1 MAHYRK
7 VETKIWNDERFIS
20 LSAHGKLAYLF
31 ILTHPH
37 MTALGAMRTT
47 VPGLTFELPDIP
59 AKAFREVFAKGLAK
73 ADEKACMVWLPNFL
87 YYNSPESPNVVRSW
101 PNAFDLLPECFLK
114 EKLLQTM
121 KAFTEGLS
129 EGFGQ
134 AFHEGF
140 AEALAKSS
148 RKTSP
153 NPEQEQ
159 EQEQDK
165 EPPYPLLDLSQTPDN
180 PKRLKSGSRAADFQ
194 NFYQHYPR
202 KMKPGD
208 AEKAFEAAKRKV
220 GVEPIMAGLLA
231 QLESEMLPA
240 YNREGENI
248 TPYPATWLRSASWDN
263 EIVHKNGRPQ
273 VKNID
278 VTIETVT
285 EKCGYRIEH
294 VPETNLESYLQR
306 LRGMNMK
313 LDEKGVW
320 RFAT

>member
-7 VETKIWNDERFIS
+7 VETKIWSDARFLS

-87 YYNSPESPNVVRSW
+87 FYNMPESPNVVRSW
-101 PNAFDLLPECFLK
+101 PNSFDLLPDCNMK

-134 AFHEGF
+134 AFREGF

-148 RKTSP
+148 PKTSP

-159 EQEQDK
+159 EQDTPKSPRGSREVLP
-165 EPPYPLLDLSQTPDN
+165 EPPAELAEAWGLFVQMRKEIRKPLVPTSANALLKKLSKYSPSVAN
-180 PKRLKSGSRAADFQ
+180 AMLLKSAENSWQGVFDLKDERG
-194 NFYQHYPR
+194 
-202 KMKPGD
+202 KPVTPPS
-208 AEKAFEAAKRKV
+208 A
-220 GVEPIMAGLLA
+220 
-231 QLESEMLPA
+231 LED
-240 YNREGENI
+240 
-248 TPYPATWLRSASWDN
+248 WSAP
-263 EIVHKNGRPQ
+263 K
-273 VKNID
+273 
-278 VTIETVT
+278 
-285 EKCGYRIEH
+285 
-294 VPETNLESYLQR
+294 
-306 LRGMNMK
+306 
-313 LDEKGVW
+313 
-320 RFAT
+320 